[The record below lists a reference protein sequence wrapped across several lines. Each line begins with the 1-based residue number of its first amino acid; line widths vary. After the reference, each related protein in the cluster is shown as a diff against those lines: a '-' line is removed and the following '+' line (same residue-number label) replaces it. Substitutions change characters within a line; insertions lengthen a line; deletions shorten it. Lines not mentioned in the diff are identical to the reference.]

1 MIVLLILYGALAVFE
16 LFLMFRFQWKQKQVH
31 PPVKDKP
38 VSILVCARNE
48 AHNLADCLNALIAS
62 DYDFSKV
69 ELLIGDDNSEDDTRA
84 IAARFS
90 SKHSFIKVYD
100 IQHEKD
106 GLIAKGNV
114 LAQLVDY
121 STHEIV
127 LIIDADMIVSRHW
140 LKTMVGALS
149 ADTQMLSGY
158 TQILRQKALLVSL
171 QYFDWQVVLHSMKAM
186 ADLIRPISILGNN
199 MGFQRS
205 AYNAVGGWR
214 GLGPTD
220 VEDLGLLQLFQAKG
234 FKTSQLISTE
244 GFAQTKPQLTLKESI
259 EQRCRWMNGV
269 FTHHFI
275 LALPAFFARL
285 WLLVFAV
292 TLCFSWRIALVV
304 LSYGTCSN
312 IIKFLQISRRANG
325 NTKFPLLAPWLTSL
339 LDTFALIRLAVKGK
353 VSWKGRKH

>member
-1 MIVLLILYGALAVFE
+1 MIVLVVIYGVLATFE
-16 LFLMFRFQWKQKQVH
+16 LFLMLRFQWRMKKAAPAVA
-31 PPVKDKP
+31 DAP

-48 AHNLADCLNALIAS
+48 EHNLTDCINALLES

-69 ELLIGDDNSEDDTRA
+69 ELLIGDDNSEDNTRR
-84 IAARFS
+84 IAEDFAS
-90 SKHSFIKVYD
+90 EHSFVKVHD
-100 IQHEKD
+100 IVHEKD

-114 LAQLVDY
+114 LAQLVDN
-121 STHEIV
+121 SSHEIV
-127 LIIDADMIVSRHW
+127 LVIDADMIVSKDW

-149 ADTQMLSGY
+149 EDVQMLSGY
-158 TQILRQKALLVSL
+158 TQIQRLEGLLVAL

-220 VEDLGLLQLFQAKG
+220 VEDLGLLQIFQAKG
-234 FKTSQLISTE
+234 FKTFQLVSTK

-275 LALPAFFARL
+275 LSLPAFFARL
-285 WLLVFAV
+285 WLVVFMVVAFFNWQVALFVLCYGMLSNLV
-292 TLCFSWRIALVV
+292 
-304 LSYGTCSN
+304 
-312 IIKFLQISRRANG
+312 KFLQITTRSNS
-325 NTKFPLLAPWLTSL
+325 NSKFTLLAPLLTSL
-339 LDTFALIRLAVKGK
+339 LDTFALLRLLVKGK
-353 VSWKGRKH
+353 VSWKGRIH